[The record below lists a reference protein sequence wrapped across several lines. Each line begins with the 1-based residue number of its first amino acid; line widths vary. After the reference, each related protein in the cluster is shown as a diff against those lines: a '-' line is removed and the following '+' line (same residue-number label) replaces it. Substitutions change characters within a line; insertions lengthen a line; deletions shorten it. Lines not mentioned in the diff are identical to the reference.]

1 MEARPP
7 DSVQVADYGAM
18 LRRRWWVLALGALVG
33 LLLAIEVLVLS
44 TKTYEATAGVNVLPT
59 GVENSSVA
67 GARTG
72 GEINLDT
79 EAQLLKSVDVSTRA
93 KALLK
98 VPDEPRDLAANVT
111 VAVPPNTSVL
121 NISYAAPTP
130 EDAQRGAQAFA
141 QAYLDNR
148 AAVATAK
155 LKSDQTA
162 LTAQIATATKRLQ
175 EVTGK
180 KAALPQTSPD
190 WAEADAQEKIQ
201 VARITQLSNN
211 LSPIEAALAAKVT
224 PGKVINSP
232 KLPDAPTD
240 PNPTIY
246 LPSGLLLGLLIGLGF
261 AVLLQRVDKRVHNEA
276 DLRRT
281 AGLPV
286 LTTVPINRLSSIAAG
301 ISSHSSPAGQA
312 FRRLRNLLVSKYPG
326 SGQIIL
332 VAGVAKGVSGS
343 LVAANLASTLARAG
357 SDTVLVCADLRSRSS
372 LPLVGLEDDKGL
384 AEVLIGSTDLAKVR
398 RPVPGLPRLQ
408 VIGPG
413 MVDAEEWV
421 QSEALVDLLQQ
432 LQQERSAFVVV
443 EAPPTSVSA
452 DAQALAALADVV
464 ILAVEGRHT
473 LRRDVIDAVDE
484 FDRVGAEVLGSV
496 LVAFTR
502 RVIRQARRQSGTA
515 TGARGSTGPAG
526 PGGPSGP
533 AGSNGRPPVTDL
545 GSDETMPISAELAA
559 EVRRRITADVPRR

>member
-33 LLLAIEVLVLS
+33 LLLAVEMLMLS
-44 TKTYEATAGVNVLPT
+44 SKTYLATAGVLVLPT
-59 GVENSSVA
+59 GVDNGSVA
-67 GARTG
+67 GGRTG

-79 EAQLLKSVDVSTRA
+79 EAQLLTSVDVATRA

-98 VPDEPRDLAANVT
+98 VPDEPRDLAANVS

-121 NISYAAPTP
+121 NISYSAPTP
-130 EDAQRGAQAFA
+130 EDAQRSAQAFA
-141 QAYLDNR
+141 QAYLDSR

-155 LKSDQTA
+155 LKTEAEA
-162 LTAQIATATKRLQ
+162 LQGQIAAARKNLQ

-180 KAALPQTSPD
+180 KAALPETSPD
-190 WAEADAQEKIQ
+190 RADADAQEKVLIN
-201 VARITQLSNN
+201 RITELSGD
-211 LSPIEAALAAKVT
+211 LSPIEAALVAKVQ
-224 PGKVINSP
+224 PGRVINSP
-232 KLPDAPTD
+232 KLPAAPTD
-240 PNPTIY
+240 PNPKIY

-261 AVLLQRVDKRVHNEA
+261 ATLLQRVDKRVHNEA

-281 AGLPV
+281 SGLPV
-286 LTTVPINRLSSIAAG
+286 LTAVPINRLSSIAAG

-326 SGQIIL
+326 SGQIVL

-357 SDTVLVCADLRSRSS
+357 SDTILVCADLRSRST
-372 LPLVGLEDDKGL
+372 LPLVGLDDDKGL
-384 AEVLIGSTDLAKVR
+384 AEVLIGSTELAKVR
-398 RPVPGLPRLQ
+398 RSVPGLPRLQ

-443 EAPPTSVSA
+443 EAPPTSMSA
-452 DAQALAALADVV
+452 DAQGLAALADVV

-473 LRRDVIDAVDE
+473 LRRDVTEAIDE

-502 RVIRQARRQSGTA
+502 RVIRQARRQSSAPAPVGTG
-515 TGARGSTGPAG
+515 TTTRPAA
-526 PGGPSGP
+526 P
-533 AGSNGRPPVTDL
+533 DL
-545 GSDETMPISAELAA
+545 GIDETMPISEQLAA
-559 EVRRRITADVPRR
+559 EVRRRVTADVPRR

>member
-1 MEARPP
+1 M
-7 DSVQVADYGAM
+7 
-18 LRRRWWVLALGALVG
+18 
-33 LLLAIEVLVLS
+33 
-44 TKTYEATAGVNVLPT
+44 
-59 GVENSSVA
+59 
-67 GARTG
+67 
-72 GEINLDT
+72 
-79 EAQLLKSVDVSTRA
+79 
-93 KALLK
+93 
-98 VPDEPRDLAANVT
+98 
-111 VAVPPNTSVL
+111 
-121 NISYAAPTP
+121 
-130 EDAQRGAQAFA
+130 
-141 QAYLDNR
+141 
-148 AAVATAK
+148 
-155 LKSDQTA
+155 
-162 LTAQIATATKRLQ
+162 
-175 EVTGK
+175 
-180 KAALPQTSPD
+180 
-190 WAEADAQEKIQ
+190 
-201 VARITQLSNN
+201 
-211 LSPIEAALAAKVT
+211 
-224 PGKVINSP
+224 INSP

-240 PNPTIY
+240 PNPKIY
-246 LPSGLLLGLLIGLGF
+246 LPSGLLLGVLVGLGF
-261 AVLLQRVDKRVHNEA
+261 AALLQRVDKRVHNEA

-281 AGLPV
+281 SGLPV

-357 SDTVLVCADLRSRSS
+357 SDTVLVCADLRSRST

-384 AEVLIGSTDLAKVR
+384 AEVLIGSTELAKVR
-398 RPVPGLPRLQ
+398 RAVPGLPRLQ
-408 VIGPG
+408 VVGPG

-473 LRRDVIDAVDE
+473 LRRDVSDAIDE

-502 RVIRQARRQSGTA
+502 RVIRQAAAAVLDAGHA
-515 TGARGSTGPAG
+515 GSAGRAGPAA
-526 PGGPSGP
+526 P
-533 AGSNGRPPVTDL
+533 APDL
-545 GSDETMPISAELAA
+545 GVDETMPISAELAA
-559 EVRRRITADVPRR
+559 EVRRRVAADVPRR

>member
-1 MEARPP
+1 M
-7 DSVQVADYGAM
+7 
-18 LRRRWWVLALGALVG
+18 
-33 LLLAIEVLVLS
+33 
-44 TKTYEATAGVNVLPT
+44 AG
-59 GVENSSVA
+59 G
-67 GARTG
+67 RTG

-79 EAQLLKSVDVSTRA
+79 EAQLLKSVDVATRA

-121 NISYAAPTP
+121 NISYSAPTP
-130 EDAQRGAQAFA
+130 EDAQRSAQAFA
-141 QAYLDNR
+141 QAYLDTR
-148 AAVATAK
+148 TSVATAK
-155 LKSDQTA
+155 LKTDAAA
-162 LTAQIATATKRLQ
+162 LQAQIAAATKALQ
-175 EVTGK
+175 KVTGQ
-180 KAALPQTSPD
+180 KAALPETSPD
-190 WAEADAQEKIQ
+190 RAEADAQENILIN
-201 VARITQLSNN
+201 RITQLSGD
-211 LSPIEAALAAKVT
+211 LSPIEAALAAGVN
-224 PGKVINSP
+224 GGRVINSP
-232 KLPDAPTD
+232 KLPEAPTD
-240 PNPTIY
+240 PNPKIY
-246 LPSGLLLGLLIGLGF
+246 LPSGLLLGVLVGLGF
-261 AVLLQRVDKRVHNEA
+261 AMLLQRVDKRVHNEA

-281 AGLPV
+281 SGLPV

-301 ISSHSSPAGQA
+301 ISTHSSPAGQA

-357 SDTVLVCADLRSRSS
+357 SDTILVCADLRSRSS

-384 AEVLIGSTDLAKVR
+384 AEVLIGSTELAKVR
-398 RPVPGLPRLQ
+398 RSVPGLPRLQ

-443 EAPPTSVSA
+443 EAPPTSMSA
-452 DAQALAALADVV
+452 DAQGLAALADVV

-473 LRRDVIDAVDE
+473 LRRDVTDAIDE

-502 RVIRQARRQSGTA
+502 RVIRQARRQSSAPAA
-515 TGARGSTGPAG
+515 TGSGVTPAAAT
-526 PGGPSGP
+526 P
-533 AGSNGRPPVTDL
+533 DL
-545 GSDETMPISAELAA
+545 GIEETMPISEQLAA
-559 EVRRRITADVPRR
+559 EVRRRVTAELPRR

>member
-44 TKTYEATAGVNVLPT
+44 TKTYVATAGVQVLPT
-59 GVENSSVA
+59 GVDSSSVA
-67 GARTG
+67 GGRTG

-79 EAQLLKSVDVSTRA
+79 EAQLLKSVDVATKA

-98 VPDEPRDLAANVT
+98 VPDEPRDLAANVS
-111 VAVPPNTSVL
+111 VEVPPNTSVL
-121 NISYAAPTP
+121 NVSYSAPTP
-130 EDAQRGAQAFA
+130 EDAQRSAQAFA
-141 QAYLDNR
+141 QAYLNNR
-148 AAVATAK
+148 AEVATTK
-155 LKSDQTA
+155 LKTEADT
-162 LTAQIATATKRLQ
+162 LRAQIAALNRTLE
-175 EVTGK
+175 EVTGT
-180 KAALPQTSPD
+180 KAALPETSPD
-190 WAEADAQEKIQ
+190 RAKADARENILINQ
-201 VARITQLSNN
+201 ITGLSGA
-211 LSPIEAALAAKVT
+211 LAPLDAALAAKVN
-224 PGKVINSP
+224 PGRVINSP
-232 KLPDAPTD
+232 ELPTEATD
-240 PNPTIY
+240 PNPRIY
-246 LPSGLLLGLLIGLGF
+246 LPSGLLLGALVGLGF
-261 AVLLQRVDKRVHNEA
+261 AALLQRVDKRVHNEV
-276 DLRRT
+276 DLRR
-281 AGLPV
+281 ASGLPV

-301 ISSHSSPAGQA
+301 ISTHSSPAGQA

-326 SGQIIL
+326 SGQIVL

-372 LPLVGLEDDKGL
+372 LPLVGLDEAKGL
-384 AEVLIGSTDLAKVR
+384 AEVLIGSADLANVR

-452 DAQALAALADVV
+452 DAQGLAALADVV
-464 ILAVEGRHT
+464 ILAVERRHT
-473 LRRDVIDAVDE
+473 MRRDVTEAIDE
-484 FDRVGAEVLGSV
+484 FDRVGAEVIGSV

-502 RVIRQARRQSGTA
+502 RVIRQARRQAA
-515 TGARGSTGPAG
+515 TPAPVRGRSVQPA
-526 PGGPSGP
+526 
-533 AGSNGRPPVTDL
+533 AADL
-545 GSDETMPISAELAA
+545 GNDETMPISDHLAA
-559 EVRRRITADVPRR
+559 EVRRRVAADVQRR

>member
-1 MEARPP
+1 MEVRPP

-18 LRRRWWVLALGALVG
+18 VRRRWWVLALGAVVG
-33 LLLAIEVLVLS
+33 LLLAVELLVLS
-44 TKTYEATAGVNVLPT
+44 TKTYISTAGVLVLPT
-59 GVENSSVA
+59 GVDSSSVS
-67 GARTG
+67 GGRTG

-79 EAQLLKSVDVSTRA
+79 EAQLLMSIDVASRA
-93 KALLK
+93 RTLLK
-98 VPDEPRDLAANVT
+98 VPDEPRDLAANVA

-121 NISYAAPTP
+121 NVSYSAPTP
-130 EDAQRGAQAFA
+130 EDAQRSAQAFA

-148 AAVATAK
+148 AAVATQK
-155 LKSDQTA
+155 LKTQVAALQEQITA
-162 LTAQIATATKRLQ
+162 ARKNLQ
-175 EVTGK
+175 EVTAK
-180 KAALPQTSPD
+180 KAALPETSPD
-190 WAEADAQEKIQ
+190 RADADAQENILINQ
-201 VARITQLSNN
+201 ITQISGDLSS
-211 LSPIEAALAAKVT
+211 LQAALTAKVD
-224 PGKVINSP
+224 PGRVINSP
-232 KLPDAPTD
+232 KLPAAPTD
-240 PNPTIY
+240 PNPKIY

-281 AGLPV
+281 SGLPV

-301 ISSHSSPAGQA
+301 ISTHSSPAGQA
-312 FRRLRNLLVSKYPG
+312 FRRLRNLLVSKYSG

-357 SDTVLVCADLRSRSS
+357 SDTVLVCADLRSRST

-398 RPVPGLPRLQ
+398 RPVPGLSRLQ

-443 EAPPTSVSA
+443 EAPPTSMSA
-452 DAQALAALADVV
+452 DAQGLAALADVV
-464 ILAVEGRHT
+464 LLAVEGRHT
-473 LRRDVIDAVDE
+473 LRRDVIEAVDE

-502 RVIRQARRQSGTA
+502 RVIRQARRQSAAPAAAGAARTA
-515 TGARGSTGPAG
+515 TSGSA
-526 PGGPSGP
+526 
-533 AGSNGRPPVTDL
+533 DL
-545 GSDETMPISAELAA
+545 GIDETMPISEELAA
-559 EVRRRITADVPRR
+559 EVRRRVTADVPRR

>member
-18 LRRRWWVLALGALVG
+18 LRRRWWVLALGAVVG
-33 LLLAIEVLVLS
+33 LLLAVEMLMLS
-44 TKTYEATAGVNVLPT
+44 SKTYVSTAGVLVLPT
-59 GVENSSVA
+59 GVDNASVA
-67 GARTG
+67 GGRTG

-79 EAQLLKSVDVSTRA
+79 EAQLLTSVDVATRA
-93 KALLK
+93 RNLLK

-121 NISYAAPTP
+121 NISYSASTP
-130 EDAQRGAQAFA
+130 EDAQRSAQAFA
-141 QAYLDNR
+141 QAYLDSR

-155 LKSDQTA
+155 LKTQAAALQEQITA
-162 LTAQIATATKRLQ
+162 ARKTLQ

-180 KAALPQTSPD
+180 KAALPETSPD
-190 WAEADAQEKIQ
+190 RADADAQENILINQ
-201 VARITQLSNN
+201 ITQLSGD
-211 LSPIEAALAAKVT
+211 LSPLQAALAAKIE
-224 PGKVINSP
+224 PGRVINSP
-232 KLPDAPTD
+232 KLPVAPTD
-240 PNPTIY
+240 PNPKIY
-246 LPSGLLLGLLIGLGF
+246 LPSGLLLGLLIGLGL
-261 AVLLQRVDKRVHNEA
+261 ATLLQRVDKRVHNEA

-281 AGLPV
+281 SGLPV

-301 ISSHSSPAGQA
+301 ISTHSSPAGQA

-326 SGQIIL
+326 SGQIVL

-372 LPLVGLEDDKGL
+372 LPLVGLDDDKGL
-384 AEVLIGSTDLAKVR
+384 AEVLIGSTELTKVR
-398 RPVPGLPRLQ
+398 RSVPGLPRLQ

-443 EAPPTSVSA
+443 EAPPTSMSA
-452 DAQALAALADVV
+452 DAQGLAALADVV

-473 LRRDVIDAVDE
+473 LRRDVTDAIDE

-502 RVIRQARRQSGTA
+502 RVIRQARRQSAAPAQAGRGA
-515 TGARGSTGPAG
+515 TTRPAA
-526 PGGPSGP
+526 P
-533 AGSNGRPPVTDL
+533 DL
-545 GSDETMPISAELAA
+545 GNDETMPISEQLAA
-559 EVRRRITADVPRR
+559 EVRRRVTADVPRR

>member
-18 LRRRWWVLALGALVG
+18 LRRRWWVLALGAVVG
-33 LLLAIEVLVLS
+33 LLLAVEMLMLS
-44 TKTYEATAGVNVLPT
+44 SKTYVSTAGVLVLPT
-59 GVENSSVA
+59 GVDNASVA
-67 GARTG
+67 GGRTG

-79 EAQLLKSVDVSTRA
+79 EAQLLTSVDVATRA
-93 KALLK
+93 KTLLK
-98 VPDEPRDLAANVT
+98 VPDEPRDLAANVS

-121 NISYAAPTP
+121 NISYSAPTP
-130 EDAQRGAQAFA
+130 EDAQRSAQAFA
-141 QAYLDNR
+141 QAYLDSR

-155 LKSDQTA
+155 LKTEAEALQGQITA
-162 LTAQIATATKRLQ
+162 ARKNLQ

-180 KAALPQTSPD
+180 KAALPETSPD
-190 WAEADAQEKIQ
+190 HADADAQEKVLIN
-201 VARITQLSNN
+201 RITQLSGD
-211 LSPIEAALAAKVT
+211 LSPIEAALVAKVN
-224 PGKVINSP
+224 PGRVINSP

-240 PNPTIY
+240 PNPKIY
-246 LPSGLLLGLLIGLGF
+246 LPSGLLLGLLVGLGF
-261 AVLLQRVDKRVHNEA
+261 ATLLQRVDKRVHNEA
-276 DLRRT
+276 DLRRSS
-281 AGLPV
+281 GRPV

-301 ISSHSSPAGQA
+301 ISTHSSPAGQA

-357 SDTVLVCADLRSRSS
+357 SDTVLVCADLRSRST

-384 AEVLIGSTDLAKVR
+384 AEVLIGSTELAKVR
-398 RPVPGLPRLQ
+398 RSVPGLPRLQ

-443 EAPPTSVSA
+443 EAPPTSMSA
-452 DAQALAALADVV
+452 DAQGLAALADVV
-464 ILAVEGRHT
+464 VLAVEGRHT
-473 LRRDVIDAVDE
+473 LRRDVTDAIDE

-502 RVIRQARRQSGTA
+502 RVIRQARRQSSAPAPVGTGK
-515 TGARGSTGPAG
+515 TTRPA
-526 PGGPSGP
+526 
-533 AGSNGRPPVTDL
+533 PPDL
-545 GSDETMPISAELAA
+545 GIDETMPISEQLAA
-559 EVRRRITADVPRR
+559 EVRRRVTADVPRR

>member
-18 LRRRWWVLALGALVG
+18 LRRRWWVLALGAVVG
-33 LLLAIEVLVLS
+33 LLLAVEVLVLS
-44 TKTYEATAGVNVLPT
+44 TKTYTSTAGVLVSPT
-59 GVENSSVA
+59 GVDSASVA
-67 GARTG
+67 GGRTG

-79 EAQLLKSVDVSTRA
+79 EAQLLKSVDVATRA

-98 VPDEPRDLAANVT
+98 VPDEPRDLAANVA

-121 NISYAAPTP
+121 NISYNAPTP
-130 EDAQRGAQAFA
+130 EDAQRSAQAFA

-155 LKSDQTA
+155 LKTDQAA
-162 LTAQIATATKRLQ
+162 LQAQIAAATKRLQ
-175 EVTGK
+175 EVTGQ

-201 VARITQLSNN
+201 VARITQLSND
-211 LSPIEAALAAKVT
+211 LSPIEAALASKVQ
-224 PGKVINSP
+224 PGRVINSP

-240 PNPTIY
+240 PNPKIY
-246 LPSGLLLGLLIGLGF
+246 LPSGLLLGVLVGLGF
-261 AVLLQRVDKRVHNEA
+261 AALLQRVDKRVHNEA

-281 AGLPV
+281 SGLPV

-357 SDTVLVCADLRSRSS
+357 SDTVLVCADLRSRST

-384 AEVLIGSTDLAKVR
+384 AEVLIGSTELAKVR
-398 RPVPGLPRLQ
+398 RAVPGLPRLQ
-408 VIGPG
+408 VVGPG

-473 LRRDVIDAVDE
+473 LRRDVSDAIDE

-502 RVIRQARRQSGTA
+502 RVIRQARRQSSTPA
-515 TGARGSTGPAG
+515 TPGQPAG
-526 PGGPSGP
+526 PDRP
-533 AGSNGRPPVTDL
+533 APALDL
-545 GSDETMPISAELAA
+545 GVDETMPISAELAA
-559 EVRRRITADVPRR
+559 EVRRRVAADVPRR